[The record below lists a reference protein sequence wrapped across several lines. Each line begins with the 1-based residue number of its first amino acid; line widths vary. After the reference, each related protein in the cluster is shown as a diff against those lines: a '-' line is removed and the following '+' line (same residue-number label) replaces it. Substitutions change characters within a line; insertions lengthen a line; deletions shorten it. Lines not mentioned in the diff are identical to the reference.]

1 MAWPMLKFN
10 SGMAMTTL
18 VASLMKKKSRSNV
31 KGFSL
36 TEIVIVMATI
46 GTMAAAASV
55 LMPAL
60 INQSKSDGATAQ
72 VVNTLRVARDR
83 AIGERRNVEVRF
95 LGTNHIQ
102 IARQEIPG
110 PATTVV
116 ADMFL
121 EGGQRFL
128 QYTGVPDTPDYFG
141 ALGPIAFGSTPTIMF
156 TSEGTFVDSVG
167 DVLNG
172 TLFLGKPG
180 EPTTGRA
187 ITVFGTTALLHLWKW
202 DGRQWTD

>member
-1 MAWPMLKFN
+1 
-10 SGMAMTTL
+10 
-18 VASLMKKKSRSNV
+18 MKTRSRANV
-31 KGFSL
+31 EGFSL
-36 TEIVIVMATI
+36 MEIVVVMAVI
-46 GTMAAAASV
+46 GVMSAAATV
-55 LMPAL
+55 LVPDL
-60 INQSKSDGATAQ
+60 INQSRSDGAVAQ
-72 VVNTLRVARDR
+72 AVNTLRVARDR
-83 AIGERRNVEVRF
+83 AIGERRNIEVRF

-116 ADMFL
+116 TDTIL
-121 EGGQRFL
+121 EGGQKYL
-128 QYTGVPDTPDYFG
+128 QFTGVPDTPDYFG
-141 ALGPIAFGSTPTIMF
+141 NAGPVAFGSTPTIMF

-180 EPTTGRA
+180 EPKTARA
-187 ITVFGTTALLHLWKW
+187 ITIFGTTALLHAWKW

>member
-1 MAWPMLKFN
+1 
-10 SGMAMTTL
+10 
-18 VASLMKKKSRSNV
+18 MKTKSRSNV

-36 TEIVIVMATI
+36 IEIVVVMATI

-55 LMPAL
+55 LVPTL

-72 VVNTLRVARDR
+72 VMNTLRVARDR

-102 IARQEIPG
+102 IAREEIPG

-141 ALGPIAFGSTPTIMF
+141 ALGPIAFGSTTTMMF

-167 DVLNG
+167 DELNG
-172 TLFLGKPG
+172 TVFMGKPG
-180 EPTTGRA
+180 EPTTARA
-187 ITVFGTTALLHLWKW
+187 ITVFGSTALVHLWKW
-202 DGRQWTD
+202 DGHQWTD

>member
-1 MAWPMLKFN
+1 MARPMLKLE
-10 SGMAMTTL
+10 SEMAITSL
-18 VASLMKKKSRSNV
+18 VASLMKTKPRSNV
-31 KGFSL
+31 TGFSL
-36 TEIVIVMATI
+36 VEIVIVMATI

-72 VVNTLRVARDR
+72 VLNTLRVARDR

-121 EGGQRFL
+121 EGGQKYL
-128 QYTGVPDTPDYFG
+128 QFTGVGDTPDYFG
-141 ALGPIAFGSTPTIMF
+141 ALGPIAFGSTPKIMF

-167 DVLNG
+167 DELNG
-172 TLFLGKPG
+172 TLFMGKPG
-180 EPTTGRA
+180 EPTTARA
-187 ITVFGTTALLHLWKW
+187 ITIFGTTALLHVWKW